1 MATLDELL
9 VRDSKTE
16 ADDPFHGDAYFDIN
30 QWVSEIKLDLSGFQ
44 QAIEELD
51 DVLKTIEPTF
61 LAIADS
67 PFINTTDPIAW
78 KVQFSPTML
87 YSGDSVTWSG
97 ILTLDA

>member
-9 VRDSKTE
+9 SRDAKPE

-30 QWVSEIKLDLSGFQ
+30 KWVSEFELDLSGFQ

-51 DVLKTIEPTF
+51 DVLKTLEPTF
-61 LAIADS
+61 LAISDS
-67 PFINTTDPIAW
+67 PFLATDAIEW

-87 YSGDSVTWSG
+87 YSRDGITWNG
-97 ILTLDA
+97 MLTLNA